1 MQYTTLQKRNEILK
15 IEEIVRGKLQ
25 KFLDEKTKKQL
36 PYYFLIDFTALQ
48 LWGNMLLD
56 LDFFVEKVLRIV

>member
-48 LWGNMLLD
+48 L
-56 LDFFVEKVLRIV
+56 